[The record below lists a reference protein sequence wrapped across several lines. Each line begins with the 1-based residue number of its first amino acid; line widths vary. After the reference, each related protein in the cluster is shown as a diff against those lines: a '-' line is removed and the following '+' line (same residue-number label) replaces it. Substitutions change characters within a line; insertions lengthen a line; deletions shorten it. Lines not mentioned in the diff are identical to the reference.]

1 VDTAR
6 DLACAELWQA
16 SLERSLARRGKP
28 TRSSLELFHLQ
39 PERDL
44 SRVELLR
51 ESMMYSQLRRSA
63 VSRRP
68 SMALPG
74 AGGISALALLA
85 ATTLPGLLSGRTGS
99 ARTARITYRAD
110 EHGAQ
115 PPRTRVASTATASAE
130 TAGAATASAVAR
142 TATLPG
148 IVTRADAGAAS
159 ATAHTAEP
167 GAGAPAV
174 HASRPAPAH
183 PSHAAIATAH
193 IAAAA
198 GVTGGAST
206 EASTASG
213 GAAPAAQHSVAAAGT
228 PTAPAVHSTPA
239 AHRTHTAHSTPA
251 AHRTHTAHS
260 TPAAHRTHTAHS
272 TPAAHRTHTAHSTP
286 AAHRTHTAHS
296 TPAAHRTHTAHSTPA
311 AHPKPSVHRAR
322 AAHRGASTVHTAP
335 AHRVAPTVH
344 RLSRSL
350 PHAPAS
356 PEATTHVHTG
366 GGAIEEAT
374 KVGRSR
380 SKSTPTQPAAHPKPV
395 VHPHPVATAQPAPK
409 PAPAPAVAPGHYV
422 NPLAGA
428 NVTRER
434 IDQGVDYSG
443 SGPLGAI
450 GDGKITYVGT
460 SGTGWPGAFIE
471 YQLTGGS
478 DAGKHVYYAE
488 GVSPAAGLHVGE
500 TVKAG
505 QKIAEI
511 IAGSSSGIE
520 IGWGSGVGTQ
530 PLAQALGEWSGGDDA
545 NSVPS
550 AAGKDFSALI
560 AELGGPPGKVEG

>member
-1 VDTAR
+1 LVDTAR

-110 EHGAQ
+110 ERGAQ
-115 PPRTRVASTATASAE
+115 PPRTRVASTATAATASAE

-159 ATAHTAEP
+159 ATAHTAKP
-167 GAGAPAV
+167 GARAPAV
-174 HASRPAPAH
+174 HASRPAPAD

-228 PTAPAVHSTPA
+228 PTASAVHSTPA
-239 AHRTHTAHSTPA
+239 THHTHTAHSTPA
-251 AHRTHTAHS
+251 THHTHTAHS
-260 TPAAHRTHTAHS
+260 TPATHH
-272 TPAAHRTHTAHSTP
+272 
-286 AAHRTHTAHS
+286 
-296 TPAAHRTHTAHSTPA
+296 THTAHSTPA

-322 AAHRGASTVHTAP
+322 AAHRRASTVHTAP

-344 RLSRSL
+344 RLSTSL

-356 PEATTHVHTG
+356 PKATTHVHTG

-374 KVGRSR
+374 KVARSR

-428 NVTRER
+428 NVTPER

>member
-1 VDTAR
+1 MDTAR

-110 EHGAQ
+110 EPGAQ
-115 PPRTRVASTATASAE
+115 PPRTRVASTATAATASAE

-213 GAAPAAQHSVAAAGT
+213 GAAPAAEHSVAAAGT
-228 PTAPAVHSTPA
+228 PTAPAV
-239 AHRTHTAHSTPA
+239 
-251 AHRTHTAHS
+251 
-260 TPAAHRTHTAHS
+260 
-272 TPAAHRTHTAHSTP
+272 
-286 AAHRTHTAHS
+286 HS